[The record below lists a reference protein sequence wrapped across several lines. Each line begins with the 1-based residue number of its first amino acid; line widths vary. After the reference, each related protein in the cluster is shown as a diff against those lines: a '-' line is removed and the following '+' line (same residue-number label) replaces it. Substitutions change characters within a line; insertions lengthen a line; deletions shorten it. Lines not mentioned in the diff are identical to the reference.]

1 MHREDGHNK
10 ARRLLL
16 MPTATST
23 ISKYGIALLAIAA
36 AILIRAALTPWMG
49 GAFPLAT
56 MFSAVAFVV
65 WYGGWGPALFTAAA
79 GWFAAGVFFR
89 GGQGFVGPSFGFNE
103 GVSLVVYL
111 FSNASVIVLGEAMRA
126 AQRRLEQ
133 QQQHLSTTN
142 LTLENEVEAQSLLA
156 AIVSSSDDA
165 IISQTLEGNVT
176 SWNKGA
182 ERLFQYTAQEAI
194 GKSIHLIVPPEG
206 REQVAGILD
215 RIRHGR
221 RVDHLDVV
229 RVRKDGARV
238 SVSLTVS
245 PVHDRHGQIIGA
257 SKTARD
263 ITTRK
268 AWEDNLIRSEEA
280 QRLLIGIHDATRGL
294 QDPEVVMRQIVD
306 HVGVHFNV
314 TRCAYGEVSPEQDQI
329 TIRRG
334 YTKDVPTVAGR
345 YPLDVFG
352 PLMAGEL
359 KTGRTVVINDVR
371 IDPLTDTRLA
381 RDTYA
386 QMQIAALVCVP
397 LLRGGKLA
405 AVLVMC
411 DGRSREWTTDDAQL
425 LEQVAERTLYAVETA
440 RAATALREN
449 RDVLAF
455 AMQAGR
461 MGAWSRDITM
471 RTVWWSPEIVALFG
485 LSPGDMDHSR
495 DRLLELMAPEDR
507 DRLPAAV
514 EAALHTKQDYVLD
527 FRFQHSKT
535 GEWRWMEA
543 RGRAQYDANGK
554 PTMLYGLGIDITDR
568 VRAVEALREADRRK
582 DEFLA
587 TLAHELRN
595 PLAPISSGL
604 HILRTA
610 GDNQQVA
617 ATARQIMERQVA
629 QMVRLVD
636 DLLDVARITTGKVEL
651 RCEVFD
657 VASAIHD
664 AVETSRPLLD
674 AAGQSIT
681 LTLPDAALEVYAD
694 RTRLAQV
701 FANLLNNSSKFSNS
715 GQDISIALASEQG
728 QAVVRVRDAGEGIP
742 RESLKKIFDMFGQ
755 AALDGARSRGGLGIG
770 LSLVKRIAEMHGGTV
785 EAHSEGAGTGSEFV
799 VRIPALEP
807 QRHAA
812 PVRRA
817 TDPAAQPLRRR
828 VLVVDDNT
836 DAAESLAALLA
847 IGGHETRLAHD
858 GLRAVEEAKAFQP
871 DVVFLDIGMPELD
884 GHETARRIREQP
896 WGKDMVLVALTGW
909 GQIEDRRR
917 SREAGFNHHL
927 VKPADPEVVAKL
939 ISSLETD

>member
-1 MHREDGHNK
+1 
-10 ARRLLL
+10 
-16 MPTATST
+16 MPTTST
-23 ISKYGIALLAIAA
+23 IAKYGIALIAIAA

-49 GAFPLAT
+49 QAFPLAT

-65 WYGGWGPALFTAAA
+65 WYGGWGPALLTAIG
-79 GWFAAGVFFR
+79 GWFAAGYVFR
-89 GGQGFVGPSFGFNE
+89 GGQGFVGPTFGFNE
-103 GVSLVVYL
+103 AVSLAVYL
-111 FSNASVIVLGEAMRA
+111 FSNISVIVLGEAMRA
-126 AQRRLEQ
+126 AQRRLEDQ
-133 QQQHLSTTN
+133 QERLSSTN
-142 LTLENEVEAQSLLA
+142 LALESKVEAQSLLA
-156 AIVSSSDDA
+156 AIVASSDDA
-165 IISQTLEGNVT
+165 IVSKTLEGRIT

-182 ERLFQYTAQEAI
+182 ERLFGYTAQEAI

-206 REQVAGILD
+206 RAQVAEILD
-215 RIRHGR
+215 RIRHGD
-221 RVDHLDVV
+221 RVDHLDVI
-229 RVRKDGARV
+229 RIRKDGTRV

-245 PVHDRHGQIIGA
+245 PVHDRHGHVIGA

-268 AWEDNLIRSEEA
+268 AWEDHLVRSEEA
-280 QRLLIGIHDATRGL
+280 QRLLIGIHDGTRGL
-294 QDPEVVMRQIVD
+294 QDPAMVMREIVNR
-306 HVGVHFNV
+306 VGLHFNV
-314 TRCAYGEVSPEQDQI
+314 IRCAYGEVSPEQDQI
-329 TIRRG
+329 TITRG
-334 YTKDVPTVAGR
+334 YTRDVPTVAGR
-345 YPLDVFG
+345 YPIEVFG

-359 KTGRTVVINDVR
+359 KAGRTVAINDVR
-371 IDPLTDTRLA
+371 TDPLTDTKVA
-381 RDTYA
+381 HETYA
-386 QMQIAALVCVP
+386 RMQIASLVCVP
-397 LLRGGKLA
+397 LVRGSKLA

-411 DGRSREWTTDDAQL
+411 DDRPREWTRDEAQL
-425 LEQVAERTLYAVETA
+425 LEQVAERTLFAVENA
-440 RAATALREN
+440 RAAEVLRES

-461 MGAWSRDITM
+461 MGAWSRDVTM
-471 RTVWWSPEIVALFG
+471 DTVWWSPEFASLFG
-485 LSPGDMDHSR
+485 FSPEDKDFNR
-495 DRLLELMAPEDR
+495 ERLLARIVPEDR
-507 DRLPAAV
+507 ERLPKAI
-514 EAALHTKQDYVLD
+514 EQALATRQDYALE
-527 FRFQHSKT
+527 FRFQHAQT

-568 VRAVEALREADRRK
+568 VRAVEALQEADRRK

-617 ATARQIMERQVA
+617 ATARQIMERQVV

-651 RCEVFD
+651 RRETFD
-657 VASAIHD
+657 LAAAVHD

-681 LTLPDAALEVYAD
+681 MTLPETPIYVHAD

-701 FANLLNNSSKFSNS
+701 FGNLLNNSSKFSDR
-715 GQDISIALASEQG
+715 GQPIAIAITHDGG
-728 QAVVRVRDAGEGIP
+728 QAVVSIRDTGVGIP
-742 RESLKKIFDMFGQ
+742 REALKKIFDMFGQ
-755 AALDGARSRGGLGIG
+755 ADLHGARSRGGLGIG

-785 EAHSEGAGTGSEFV
+785 EARSEGAGRGSEFV
-799 VRIPALEP
+799 VRIPMIAVE
-807 QRHAA
+807 RVA
-812 PVRRA
+812 P
-817 TDPAAQPLRRR
+817 AQPTGETALPPSRRR

-858 GLRAVEEAKAFQP
+858 GLQAVEEAKIFQP

-896 WGKDMVLVALTGW
+896 WGKNMVLVALTGW
-909 GQIEDRRR
+909 GQVEDRRR
-917 SREAGFNHHL
+917 SKEAGFNHHL
-927 VKPADPEVVAKL
+927 VKPADPAVVAKL
-939 ISSLETD
+939 ISSLPN